1 MNSANSESADRMSL
15 AGVNLESGAYFSHFK
30 TLKSLSGSG
39 NTVERAI
46 VRSNADLTCHGCK
59 KHPKDYRMAR
69 RGFYQY
75 RINGELIAGVYCNIN
90 CLQLVASKMISKEAG
105 QVASLW
111 GYLRRRALGRI
122 PRDQY
127 VDAQKSE
134 ADQKSAEI
142 ARLFEAKGKRYGA
155 LTEIACELGLSR
167 ERVRQRIARHYGT
180 RKTKFAPTIKRP

>member
-1 MNSANSESADRMSL
+1 MTSARSKSADRMLL

-30 TLKSLSGSG
+30 TLKSLSGSE

-59 KHPKDYRMAR
+59 KHPKDYQMER

-75 RINGELIAGVYCNIN
+75 RINGEVIAGVYCNMN

-105 QVASLW
+105 QVASLRS
-111 GYLRRRALGRI
+111 YLRRRALGMI

-134 ADQKSAEI
+134 ADQKAAEI
-142 ARLFEAKGKRYGA
+142 AKLFEAKGKHHGA

-180 RKTKFAPTIKRP
+180 RKTKFTPKVKGP